1 MLPGSFIN
9 PIRIFWP
16 FSVMFDHKTYSKGG
30 LSHLLGIAQFSAI
43 CRPSWIDQV
52 VPYIRNYKIRSK
64 DLKKLLFCLIYGL
77 YITSK
82 FIVKIFEG
90 LVHTIQIHFFS
101 IFHQIIQIFATENW
115 TYFQFLRN
123 IRHCNYWFFFHL
135 KFSIS

>member
-16 FSVMFDHKTYSKGG
+16 FCVMFDHKTYSKGG

-90 LVHTIQIHFFS
+90 LVHTIQIHFFQFS
-101 IFHQIIQIFATENW
+101 TKIYLYLRRQTERTFNFYVTSAIAIID
-115 TYFQFLRN
+115 
-123 IRHCNYWFFFHL
+123 
-135 KFSIS
+135 FSFI